1 MSLHKEIKM
10 GRFTNIFKGAPVE
23 SPTLSRPPLETLDL
37 ATAASEIRDALE
49 AGQLSRADELATL
62 RNRASDLQKGY
73 PDSGGSFG
81 ASSESAIAC
90 LFDSEGVFPPGLS
103 TADCKDIL
111 VAVALNM
118 LWCGEGVKNVE
129 GVLLGADPNDLMTW
143 NEIELERSLDHG
155 SMDFTLAED
164 LEVAGLKDLSTP
176 ARQLLAHSG
185 SKGDRATKDPEL
197 LRRQVCLSPKRFQV
211 ALEELRVRG
220 LAGTGDFAAT
230 LGSYTTAELIKI
242 AELAD
247 RKIPKSGRKAR
258 QVEALLDGVNETTI
272 RELAGQINAR
282 KLSNDWWILLPQSK
296 ESATAKLL
304 GGSVFHFLLSRTF
317 SALSATEGAWEW
329 ATEEGCCSLCKKLE
343 GKHKHGDPV
352 PKAHLSCRCCVLPV
366 VEFEF

>member
-1 MSLHKEIKM
+1 M

-118 LWCGEGVKNVE
+118 LWCGEGVKNV
-129 GVLLGADPNDLMTW
+129 
-143 NEIELERSLDHG
+143 
-155 SMDFTLAED
+155 DFTLAED